1 MITSL
6 WMVVL
11 ELESYWKVKQGRM
24 TKRVE
29 SKTYTCIL
37 DLDAMA
43 GSIAYQHIDNG
54 DPQAR
59 PVTIVTAC
67 VDRFDL
73 FLPKAVEDYKL
84 TGQVTYVGR
93 SSMESK
99 LNAITITDIHL
110 THII

>member
-1 MITSL
+1 
-6 WMVVL
+6 
-11 ELESYWKVKQGRM
+11 M
-24 TKRVE
+24 TKEV
-29 SKTYTCIL
+29 KYQLIHFI

-99 LNAITITDIHL
+99 YSITIVKSIAL
-110 THII
+110 TTQSSIS

>member
-1 MITSL
+1 
-6 WMVVL
+6 
-11 ELESYWKVKQGRM
+11 
-24 TKRVE
+24 
-29 SKTYTCIL
+29 
-37 DLDAMA
+37 MA

-99 LNAITITDIHL
+99 
-110 THII
+110 

>member
-6 WMVVL
+6 WMVAF
-11 ELESYWKVKQGRM
+11 EPGNFWKVNSVIIIIIGE
-24 TKRVE
+24 TH
-29 SKTYTCIL
+29 III

-99 LNAITITDIHL
+99 
-110 THII
+110 